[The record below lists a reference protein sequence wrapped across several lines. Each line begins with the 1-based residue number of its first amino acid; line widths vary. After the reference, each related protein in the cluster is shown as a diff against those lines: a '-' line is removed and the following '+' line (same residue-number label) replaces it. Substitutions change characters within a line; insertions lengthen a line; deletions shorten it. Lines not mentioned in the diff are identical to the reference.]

1 MSQFYYIN
9 AKSVQEKKKIVKEC
23 IKLAHTLLNSTE
35 HFLCKPY
42 IFIMHN
48 SIYLILVSMYL
59 GIETHQKQKS
69 KFITRKETRQMDRQ
83 DETKY

>member
-9 AKSVQEKKKIVKEC
+9 ANSVQEKKKIVKEC
-23 IKLAHTLLNSTE
+23 IKLAHTLLKSTRALFLE
-35 HFLCKPY
+35 TLHFCHAQFNLFD
-42 IFIMHN
+42 I
-48 SIYLILVSMYL
+48 

>member
-1 MSQFYYIN
+1 MSQFQYIN

-23 IKLAHTLLNSTE
+23 IKLAHTLWKSTGTLFLKTL
-35 HFLCKPY
+35 HFCLPQFNLFD
-42 IFIMHN
+42 ID
-48 SIYLILVSMYL
+48 
-59 GIETHQKQKS
+59 IETHQKQKS